1 MKNFSQNKKGDN
13 LINRIRERHPEKFNK
28 SDSKTLQKP
37 SWLKVKAPTSAGF
50 FETKK
55 IVDDNSV
62 YTVCQEASC
71 PNIGSCW
78 SKKHA
83 TFMIMGSIC
92 TRACAF
98 CNVSTGKPNELDFF
112 EPARVATAVLK
123 LNLKHVVITSVD
135 RDDLADG
142 GAQHFVKTVSLI
154 RQKCPD
160 TSIEILT
167 PDFLRSDQNALEVVL
182 KFPPDVYNHN
192 LETVPRLYQEV
203 RPGSRYYASLRLLD
217 RVKELNPHIFTKSG
231 LMVGLGEEFK
241 EISQVMDDLRAARV
255 DFLTIGQYLQ
265 PTKKHYPIDRFLL
278 IEEFE
283 KLKRVAYGK
292 GFLMVSSSPFTRSS
306 FHADEDYKE
315 LLKKRRVSPF
325 DQINV

>member
-1 MKNFSQNKKGDN
+1 MNNFSQNKKGDN
-13 LINRIRERHPEKFNK
+13 LINRIRERHPEKFHK

-55 IVDDNSV
+55 IVDENRV

-112 EPARVATAVLK
+112 EPARVANAVLK

-135 RDDLADG
+135 RDDIKDDFGAAIWADTIN
-142 GAQHFVKTVSLI
+142 QIHKHVPNCTV
-154 RQKCPD
+154 
-160 TSIEILT
+160 EVLT
-167 PDFLRSDQNALEVVL
+167 PDFKGHRPSLKKVFKANPEIFSHNIECVERISKQVRAQAVWKRSLEV
-182 KFPPDVYNHN
+182 
-192 LETVPRLYQEV
+192 
-203 RPGSRYYASLRLLD
+203 LRFSVFNGL
-217 RVKELNPHIFTKSG
+217 RTKTG
-231 LMVGLGEEFK
+231 MMLGLGETFEEVVETMK
-241 EISQVMDDLRAARV
+241 EIAEIGVRI
-255 DFLTIGQYLQ
+255 FTIGQYLQ
-265 PTKKHYPIDRFLL
+265 PSKHNLPVDRYVSP
-278 IEEFE
+278 EEFLE
-283 KLKRVAYGK
+283 LKKIGLDI
-292 GFLMVSSSPFTRSS
+292 GFSVVESGSLVRSS
-306 FHADEDYKE
+306 YHADEQARLAIDM
-315 LLKKRRVSPF
+315 
-325 DQINV
+325 

>member
-1 MKNFSQNKKGDN
+1 MQVNKNK
-13 LINRIRERHPEKFNK
+13 RHPEKINK
-28 SDSKTLQKP
+28 PDSIKLKKP

-55 IVDDNSV
+55 IIEMNNVF
-62 YTVCQEASC
+62 TVCQEASC

-83 TFMIMGSIC
+83 TLMIMGGIC

-98 CNVSTGKPNELDFF
+98 CNVTTGKPKELDLF
-112 EPARVATAVLK
+112 EPARVANTVFK

-135 RDDLADG
+135 RDDLYDG
-142 GAQHFVKTVSLI
+142 GAQHFAKTVSLI
-154 RQKCPD
+154 RAKSPD

-167 PDFLRSDQNALEVVL
+167 PDFLRATPDALKVVL
-182 KFPPDVYNHN
+182 HSKPNVFNHN

-217 RVKELNPHIFTKSG
+217 KVKELEPTIFTKSG

-241 EISQVMDDLRAARV
+241 EILQVMDDLRAANV

-265 PTKKHYPIDRFLL
+265 PTKKHYQIDRFFS
-278 IEEFE
+278 IAEFN
-283 KLKRVAYGK
+283 KLRKIAYGK

-306 FHADEDYKE
+306 FHADEDYQE
-315 LLKKRRVSPF
+315 LLRKRNYISS
-325 DQINV
+325 N